1 MHAPAQSRC
10 QDPRRSSRGGVRRQR
25 IGREGSPSRPGLVS
39 ARARL
44 GQGEVD
50 VTRAYG
56 RTGLIIQD
64 VGTKGLAR
72 KPEVSTFSPLQRHV
86 TPNEVAFLNIVAG
99 TKPTE
104 TIRSEHW
111 YSLLAIGETDTGFR
125 RSQRRRCPA
134 PRPARFSDGRPG
146 FYAGTVACSV
156 GDVGIVITGRTT
168 HGAATY
174 EGVDPINVGCP
185 FALTSPIPVPRRG

>member
-1 MHAPAQSRC
+1 MPLRKAVARTRDVRPEEAFVDNES
-10 QDPRRSSRGGVRRQR
+10 DERG
-25 IGREGSPSRPGLVS
+25 
-39 ARARL
+39 ARL

-111 YSLLAIGETDTGFR
+111 Y
-125 RSQRRRCPA
+125 
-134 PRPARFSDGRPG
+134 
-146 FYAGTVACSV
+146 
-156 GDVGIVITGRTT
+156 
-168 HGAATY
+168 
-174 EGVDPINVGCP
+174 
-185 FALTSPIPVPRRG
+185 